1 VGQVARTFISIADSI
16 QCISKSHPNE
26 ILQSNILAQAAAI
39 EDAILKAR
47 LSIIH
52 LRRISNQLSPIVR
65 LPLEILVGNIGVLLA
80 QDAFPLSLLRISQSS
95 HHIREAFLSCP
106 WVWAK
111 STIKSTWHPSL
122 VAAILGQTKEAPLQV
137 SCNFASSRG
146 IPGSDKILSSLQRWQ
161 SARLDVPSLP
171 EFSASLTQVRFLP
184 APTLEE
190 LVISVPHRPLPTIV
204 PDLFGGAAPNLR
216 NIEFHNFAIHPT
228 SPLWRNLHS
237 LHLNVQHLWTAIPP
251 SQLLSILAGCPDL
264 QSFRLCDRM
273 VGQTHLDEFDPN
285 LFVELPSLV
294 DMELAVIPSML
305 HVLLTAIKAPSIKRL
320 ETTTTFGPE
329 PTEPTR
335 QVLWAFF
342 QSGASILRT
351 LAGETVPPMA
361 RIGLQSSA
369 LQFFVS
375 RGDWTLNCQFNCT
388 DSEPLTLLFK
398 EATDQC
404 GARLPALVD
413 FSWMIFKQ
421 DGINFNSILNCRSF
435 GTRTI
440 TYSKTFQTHH
450 LFSFL
455 TERPSSQSECLCDQ
469 LETIGGDTLP
479 GTSFVHA
486 LFNPPYRGCS
496 SRDGSR
502 IRQLRGVFV
511 KAKEGNSIDCLK
523 PGYEYATK
531 PIPTGQIQCHRLG
544 PTGDDEESVIY
555 IINLYTSSYEYYYLL
570 DLMV

>member
-1 VGQVARTFISIADSI
+1 
-16 QCISKSHPNE
+16 HPNE

-39 EDAILKAR
+39 EDAILKSR

-52 LRRISNQLSPIVR
+52 LRRLSNQLSPIIR

-80 QDAFPLSLLRISQSS
+80 QDDFPLSLLRISQTS

-111 STIKSTWHPSL
+111 STINSSWHPSL
-122 VAAILGQTKEAPLQV
+122 VTAILEQTKEAPLQV

-146 IPGSDKILSSLQRWQ
+146 IPGSEQILSSLRRWQ

-171 EFSASLTQVRFLP
+171 EFSASLGQLRFLP
-184 APTLEE
+184 APSLEE

-204 PDLFGGAAPNLR
+204 PDLFGGAAPKLR
-216 NIEFHNFAIHPT
+216 SIEFHNFAIHPA
-228 SPLWRNLHS
+228 SPLWRNLQS
-237 LHLNVQHLWTAIPP
+237 LHLNVQHLWPVISPP
-251 SQLLSILAGCPDL
+251 QILSILAGCPGL
-264 QSFRLCDRM
+264 QTLRVCDRM
-273 VGQTHLDEFDPN
+273 VGQAHLDEFDPN
-285 LFVELPSLV
+285 LFVELPSLT
-294 DMELAVIPSML
+294 DMELAVIPSMI

-335 QVLWAFF
+335 QVLWAFV

-351 LAGETVPPMA
+351 LADETERPMA

-375 RGDWTLNCQFNCT
+375 RGDRTLNCQFNCA

-413 FSWMIFKQ
+413 FSWMIFKE
-421 DGINFNSILNCRSF
+421 DGSNFSSLLSCRSF
-435 GTRTI
+435 GIRTI
-440 TYSKTFQTHH
+440 TFSKTFQVHY
-450 LFSFL
+450 LFTFL
-455 TERPSSQSECLCDQ
+455 AKTPSSQLKWPCGQ
-469 LETIGGDTLP
+469 LETIGGDALP
-479 GTSFVHA
+479 GASVVHG
-486 LFNPPYRGCS
+486 LFDPPYEGCS
-496 SRDGSR
+496 NPDGSR
-502 IRQLRGVFV
+502 IRQLRGIFV
-511 KAKEGNSIDCLK
+511 KPVEGNSIDRLRKGYRRARFLDWNVEVCRIRDETNSDWPDPK
-523 PGYEYATK
+523 PPVG
-531 PIPTGQIQCHRLG
+531 
-544 PTGDDEESVIY
+544 
-555 IINLYTSSYEYYYLL
+555 SYWR
-570 DLMV
+570 